1 MEHVYSTGEDKLKAC
16 YLLLQLAHLL
26 LLLLEQGSLLRRLV
40 AEWEETVLG
49 WFGRLQNIAKRLL
62 ESLRRWVGPEE
73 AFAGGSGKA
82 ERVGLDSS

>member
-62 ESLRRWVGPEE
+62 ESLRRLGG
-73 AFAGGSGKA
+73 AGRGVRGWFG
-82 ERVGLDSS
+82 EG